1 MKMDTR
7 VLILLSL
14 FIGIGTVLHL
24 VMPGVLFGMKH
35 DLQLA
40 MMFLGILLFP
50 KVQYVLVLSV
60 ATGLL
65 TALTTTMP
73 GGQISNLIDKP
84 ITAFIFFGLYV
95 LLSKGVKDV
104 ISAPVMTAI
113 GTMIS
118 GAIFLSVALFILG
131 VELGAGF
138 GALFASVVIP
148 ATIANTIIIFVVYP
162 ILQSIMKR
170 STITLQKA

>member
-1 MKMDTR
+1 MDTR

-24 VMPGVLFGMKH
+24 VMPGVLFGMKP

-50 KVQYVLVLSV
+50 RAKYVLVLAV

-73 GGQISNLIDKP
+73 GGQISNIIDKP
-84 ITAFIFFGLYV
+84 ITAFAFFGLYV
-95 LLSKGVKDV
+95 LFSKMTKNAVL
-104 ISAPVMTAI
+104 APIMTAL

-138 GALFASVVIP
+138 GALFATVVIP
-148 ATIANTIIIFVVYP
+148 ATIANSIIILVVYP
-162 ILQSIMKR
+162 ILQAIMKR
-170 STITLQKA
+170 STISLQKA

>member
-1 MKMDTR
+1 MDTR

-24 VMPGVLFGMKH
+24 VMPGVLFGMKP

-84 ITAFIFFGLYV
+84 ITAFVFFGLYV
-95 LLSKGVKDV
+95 LLSKGVKEV
-104 ISAPVMTAI
+104 ISAPIMTAI

-170 STITLQKA
+170 SAISLQKA